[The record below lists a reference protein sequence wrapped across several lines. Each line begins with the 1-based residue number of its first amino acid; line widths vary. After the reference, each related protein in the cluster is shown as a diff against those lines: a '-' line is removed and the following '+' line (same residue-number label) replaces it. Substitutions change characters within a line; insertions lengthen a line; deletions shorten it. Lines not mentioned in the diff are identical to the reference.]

1 MVQPVTVSIVV
12 VAHDEERHIRRCLR
26 SLEAQTLIP
35 SDCEIVLV
43 THDCSDRTEAIAAE
57 FPSVRVVPFRGPAG
71 PVFARMEG
79 FAQAGGEIVAC
90 IDGDCVAEPFW
101 LAELTRPLQNPA
113 ISAVGGITI
122 FHGNWF
128 VWLGSYVIFYLANGR
143 ARSLLSIFIPKL
155 HYPVFWGTSFACR
168 RLDYHRIG
176 GFAPLLDLRARLALP
191 EWAEG
196 FYLSLKLWQIGAIVF
211 TRHPA
216 RTQPRSKTANA
227 KASFASGDSNAA
239 SDFY

>member
-1 MVQPVTVSIVV
+1 
-12 VAHDEERHIRRCLR
+12 
-26 SLEAQTLIP
+26 
-35 SDCEIVLV
+35 
-43 THDCSDRTEAIAAE
+43 
-57 FPSVRVVPFRGPAG
+57 
-71 PVFARMEG
+71 
-79 FAQAGGEIVAC
+79 
-90 IDGDCVAEPFW
+90 
-101 LAELTRPLQNPA
+101 
-113 ISAVGGITI
+113 
-122 FHGNWF
+122 
-128 VWLGSYVIFYLANGR
+128 VIFYLANGR